1 MKQILVAIFC
11 LIAISLNAQSWD
23 IFTPV
28 NGELHNYGGTS
39 TAAGEYVVGLLREDD
54 DFLKGHIVFIDK
66 EGNYKLKTFLNDK
79 YNTMLCGAIGFE
91 NGNALVVGGM
101 NWAGEGKERSIL
113 LVMVVNPDL
122 DVITEHRY
130 EIDESLDHI
139 SSTAYLEYDENGDI
153 ILALQ
158 CGIMNNSVFKGVPYM
173 CKLDTEGNLLKTKCI
188 DEDLGISGRD
198 ITGMT
203 MVPNSNQ
210 ILLFASG
217 LFYGANLGACY
228 LDEDFNVLNK
238 YLTHRGIFRYYSN
251 FWIDNE
257 HFIASTIETE
267 DVGPY
272 NIYDVTLYEV
282 DKEFNYYN
290 TLVLHRADT
299 STVTAQITSIVP
311 INENYMYVAGFKPVF
326 NSNVISDI
334 VVWIVDKNLNVHGA
348 KTLAW
353 DNSYNYL
360 LGCQGTTEEGGV
372 ILYGHSK
379 LLDNT
384 EMMSIW
390 KLIPEDFG
398 LSLSVNEVAQDNSK
412 TAVYPNPTN
421 EVINIPV
428 RDLKGNYSI
437 SIWDMSGIKYF
448 DMSVDKEGEELS
460 VDVSSLPS
468 GSYFYEIFVGKQ
480 RVKNGTFIK
489 N

>member
-1 MKQILVAIFC
+1 M
-11 LIAISLNAQSWD
+11 S
-23 IFTPV
+23 
-28 NGELHNYGGTS
+28 
-39 TAAGEYVVGLLREDD
+39 
-54 DFLKGHIVFIDK
+54 
-66 EGNYKLKTFLNDK
+66 
-79 YNTMLCGAIGFE
+79 
-91 NGNALVVGGM
+91 
-101 NWAGEGKERSIL
+101 
-113 LVMVVNPDL
+113 
-122 DVITEHRY
+122 
-130 EIDESLDHI
+130 
-139 SSTAYLEYDENGDI
+139 
-153 ILALQ
+153 
-158 CGIMNNSVFKGVPYM
+158 
-173 CKLDTEGNLLKTKCI
+173 
-188 DEDLGISGRD
+188 
-198 ITGMT
+198 
-203 MVPNSNQ
+203 
-210 ILLFASG
+210 
-217 LFYGANLGACY
+217 
-228 LDEDFNVLNK
+228 
-238 YLTHRGIFRYYSN
+238 
-251 FWIDNE
+251 
-257 HFIASTIETE
+257 
-267 DVGPY
+267 
-272 NIYDVTLYEV
+272 LYEV

-334 VVWIVDKNLNVHGA
+334 VVWIVDKDLNVHGA
-348 KTLAW
+348 KTLAR